1 MSATGG
7 WRLAVGLLLLTATAC
22 KFAAFTNAL
31 SFSFDDS
38 WKVGAGAATGLL
50 QALLWWVAARGLGV
64 PGVLGAWLLQSL
76 YLAVSWS
83 YFAYFGLHLTFATV
97 ISVGGEGLTAVA
109 HGSLPVTAGMLWLL
123 LDLPFVL
130 AWCALDRARWRLRW
144 TLPALLLQAVALAWL
159 VQRAEGALQ
168 WAAAERDDRYTAPTV
183 FIPEFGLLPIQI
195 AQARRPG
202 NPAEGFVYGPE
213 VVLSG
218 GDRRRDIL
226 VVQVESLDVGG
237 IATAMPYLAARAAQG
252 VWYERCLAYHGP
264 GGSADADV
272 AVIEG
277 IEPLWDAVSFDQV
290 GHPWPNSW
298 VRRLREAGWS
308 GALAHGLPGAYFN
321 FSQVMPRLGF
331 ELWDLSYLGLRQHP
345 GEFGARD
352 NELVDAVLAR
362 LPSLPAP
369 YVLHV
374 VTMTSHKPF
383 TQHRAWWP
391 GPVSG
396 DDYRDCL
403 RAVDAQLERLLAGF
417 HARSPDGLVVL
428 FGDHA
433 SGRPGSAS
441 ERRDGEQ
448 REYVPLL
455 LLGFATPPRCDR
467 RLASFLDIGRT
478 VLPAAGWSGAIRS
491 WGADLVPPGADLP
504 PTRFRGAS
512 VSRSALGLV
521 PETHARTGESRG
533 GRSPNAVK

>member
-1 MSATGG
+1 MRLVGG
-7 WRLAVGLLLLTATAC
+7 WRLAVGPLLVTATAL
-22 KFAAFTNAL
+22 KFAAFTDTL
-31 SFSFDDS
+31 SFGFADA
-38 WKVGAGAATGLL
+38 WKVGFGASIGVL

-76 YLAVSWS
+76 YLAVCWS

-97 ISVGGEGLTAVA
+97 LSVGSEGLTAVG
-109 HGSLPVTAGMLWLL
+109 HGSLPVTTGMLWLL
-123 LDLPFVL
+123 LDLPLLL
-130 AWCALDRARWRLRW
+130 AWCALDRSRWQLRW
-144 TLPALLLQAVALAWL
+144 SLPAVMLQGVVLVWL

-195 AQARRPG
+195 AQALRPG
-202 NPAEGFVYGPE
+202 NPAAGFAYGPE
-213 VVLSG
+213 VALSG
-218 GDRRRDIL
+218 GAQRRDIL
-226 VVQVESLDVGG
+226 VVQVESLDVDA
-237 IATAMPYLAARAAQG
+237 IALAMPKLAARAAHG

-321 FSQVMPRLGF
+321 FSLVMPRLGY
-331 ELWDLSYLGLRQHP
+331 ELWDLNILGLRQHP

-352 NELVDAVLAR
+352 NELVDAVLDR
-362 LPSLPAP
+362 LPTLSKP
-369 YVLHV
+369 YVLQV
-374 VTMTSHKPF
+374 VTMTSHQPF
-383 TQHRAWWP
+383 TQQRAWWS
-391 GPVSG
+391 GPASG

-403 RAVDAQLERLLAGF
+403 QVVDAQLERLLAGF
-417 HARSPDGLVVL
+417 YARSPDGLVVL

-433 SGRPGSAS
+433 SGRPGSDI
-441 ERRDGEQ
+441 ERLDGEQ

-455 LLGFATPPRCDR
+455 LLGFATPPRRDA
-467 RLASFLDIGRT
+467 RLASFIDVGRT
-478 VLPAAGWSGAIRS
+478 VLPAAGWSGTVRS
-491 WGADLVPPGADLP
+491 WGADLVSPGDDLP
-504 PTRFRGAS
+504 PTRFRGAT
-512 VSRSALGLV
+512 VSRSA
-521 PETHARTGESRG
+521 PPSR
-533 GRSPNAVK
+533 